1 MKYPMGTVIDHY
13 LLDEAV
19 SDSYYQGNYPDL
31 PMMIGNTAGEW
42 TLVFGVPEDPEVWK
56 EQQRQMMGPAAE
68 KYLELLQVEK
78 KEDIM
83 RAIQES
89 HPGW

>member
-1 MKYPMGTVIDHY
+1 MRRYPTVIIRK
-13 LLDEAV
+13 
-19 SDSYYQGNYPDL
+19 L
-31 PMMIGNTAGEW
+31 PGSADDDWKHRREW

-78 KEDIM
+78 KKTLCA
-83 RAIQES
+83 RFRKAI
-89 HPGW
+89 PGW